1 MTKIFEKIKAFKEW
15 KLVDFPFL
23 LTLLTLLAI
32 GLVALSSASSYYA
45 LTETGD
51 SMYYLKRQLMFAGMG
66 LVGMAVAFFTEKKT
80 YKRWSYVAFI
90 VSLGLMLMVEIPGLG
105 VTVKGAKRWLNLGL
119 FTFQPSEVLKLGL
132 IMATARWI
140 SDKQKLMKSWKGYL
154 APVGYVAAAV
164 FFLYKQS
171 HMSAMLVMFVIFGVI
186 VLASGIKINWK
197 IFGPLL
203 GVIIV
208 AVLAFFLSE
217 EYRWER
223 VTSFLNPDVD
233 ITGSN
238 WQPTQSLYA
247 IGSGGLF
254 GKGLGQSRQ
263 KYLWL
268 PEAQNDFV
276 FSVYAE
282 EFGFVGAVFVV
293 VLFAILIYRGVAIAL
308 KSKDMYGLLVTLG
321 IIGMFAFQIIVNI
334 AVVTKSCPT
343 TGMPLPFFSSGGTSL
358 LINMVAMGMVLGV
371 SKDDQKG

>member
-1 MTKIFEKIKAFKEW
+1 
-15 KLVDFPFL
+15 
-23 LTLLTLLAI
+23 
-32 GLVALSSASSYYA
+32 
-45 LTETGD
+45 
-51 SMYYLKRQLMFAGMG
+51 
-66 LVGMAVAFFTEKKT
+66 
-80 YKRWSYVAFI
+80 
-90 VSLGLMLMVEIPGLG
+90 MLMVEIPGLG

-282 EFGFVGAVFVV
+282 EFGFTGATVV
-293 VLFAILIYRGVAIAL
+293 ILLFAFLIYRGVLIAL
-308 KSKDMYGLLVTLG
+308 KSKDMYGMLATLG
-321 IIGMFAFQIIVNI
+321 IIGMFAFQIIVKI
-334 AVVTKSCPT
+334 SVVTKSMPT
-343 TGMPLPFFSSGGTSL
+343 TGMPLPFFSYGGTSL
-358 LINMVAMGMVLGV
+358 LINLIAMGVVLGI
-371 SKDDQKG
+371 SRGNTNKG